1 MKPVTRRSFLA
12 APAVVAGGAAATS
25 ARPAILGGKPVREK
39 GFPAWPVRDQ
49 REEQA
54 LIEVVRSGHWF
65 RGNGERVKRFEAAY
79 AQLTGAKYCLA
90 TSSGTGALQTSLGAL
105 GVGPGD
111 EVILPPYTFT
121 ATLNVILNMH
131 ALPVF
136 VDSDLETA
144 QIDAR
149 KIEAA
154 IGRDTAA
161 MIPVHLAGGVADLDA
176 IVETGRKRKV
186 PIIEDTCQ
194 SHLAE
199 WRGRKAGTFGATG
212 CFSFQASKNLNCG
225 EGGAILTNDE
235 GLYHR
240 CFSYHWNG
248 ASSGKL
254 KDALH
259 GTKFLMTEF
268 QAAVLLAQLTRL
280 EEQARTREQNAQYLT
295 SLLREIPGIVPARMY
310 PGCTRNSYHGYIF
323 RYHPEQFA
331 ELPKAKFL
339 KALGAEGIPAGDGY
353 SPLNKRRYLANAL
366 RSRGYQRVYSK
377 ERLAQLEER
386 NQCPAND
393 RLCAEAVWMKQNMLL
408 ADRASME
415 QAAEAIRKIQAHA
428 AEILRA

>member
-1 MKPVTRRSFLA
+1 
-12 APAVVAGGAAATS
+12 
-25 ARPAILGGKPVREK
+25 
-39 GFPAWPVRDQ
+39 
-49 REEQA
+49 
-54 LIEVVRSGHWF
+54 
-65 RGNGERVKRFEAAY
+65 
-79 AQLTGAKYCLA
+79 
-90 TSSGTGALQTSLGAL
+90 
-105 GVGPGD
+105 
-111 EVILPPYTFT
+111 
-121 ATLNVILNMH
+121 
-131 ALPVF
+131 
-136 VDSDLETA
+136 
-144 QIDAR
+144 
-149 KIEAA
+149 
-154 IGRDTAA
+154 
-161 MIPVHLAGGVADLDA
+161 
-176 IVETGRKRKV
+176 
-186 PIIEDTCQ
+186 
-194 SHLAE
+194 
-199 WRGRKAGTFGATG
+199 
-212 CFSFQASKNLNCG
+212 
-225 EGGAILTNDE
+225 
-235 GLYHR
+235 
-240 CFSYHWNG
+240 
-248 ASSGKL
+248 
-254 KDALH
+254 
-259 GTKFLMTEF
+259 MTEF